1 MVFDLKE
8 RVAVVTGSAQGLGLG
23 IARRLAEG
31 GALVVMADVQAEK
44 VQQSAAALKKDGLQV
59 LPRTLDIVNS
69 QQVTPFFD
77 DVVKDLGRLDILVN
91 NAGLGQNVAAVVELT
106 DQEWDRVLN
115 VTLTGT
121 WA

>member
-8 RVAVVTGSAQGLGLG
+8 RVAVVTGSPQGLGLG

-31 GALVVMADVQAEK
+31 GAMVVMADVQAEK

-91 NAGLGQNVAAVVELT
+91 NAGLGQNLAAVVELT